1 MENSIWFVFKGR
13 IIDLL
18 EASLLGYELIIIDKR
33 KKIIKIY
40 QKNNN
45 VFNVS
50 IELDNSNHIEKI
62 QTSKINWADKSKIE
76 IIDSVILPKN
86 IEEILKKG
94 ETYELKYIF
103 VNEQKND
110 FHGFIDD
117 VYNKEMDYPY
127 LNKIF
132 DSDESGFK
140 QLKVKIFK
148 INYDKFY
155 EFLLNKN

>member
-1 MENSIWFVFKGR
+1 MK
-13 IIDLL
+13 
-18 EASLLGYELIIIDKR
+18 
-33 KKIIKIY
+33 
-40 QKNNN
+40 
-45 VFNVS
+45 
-50 IELDNSNHIEKI
+50 IELPQVGESVTDGVISRWLKNIG
-62 QTSKINWADKSKIE
+62 
-76 IIDSVILPKN
+76 DS

-117 VYNKEMDYPY
+117 VYDKEMDYPY

-148 INYDKFY
+148 IN
-155 EFLLNKN
+155 

>member
-1 MENSIWFVFKGR
+1 M
-13 IIDLL
+13 L
-18 EASLLGYELIIIDKR
+18 
-33 KKIIKIY
+33 
-40 QKNNN
+40 NNN
-45 VFNVS
+45 CNVEFTKNLCGYDKNKGYLQS
-50 IELDNSNHIEKI
+50 I
-62 QTSKINWADKSKIE
+62 T
-76 IIDSVILPKN
+76 IIGDS

-155 EFLLNKN
+155 ESLLNEN